1 MRDKGPKEYLDDQL
15 ANSVGASHLS
25 YNFNG
30 FQSALAIDAATP
42 VAVCRPDYFRNG
54 EHPLPA
60 DFKDVM
66 DLARKGHVAFAGIP
80 LNLLMD
86 FYMYCATSTEHFF
99 DDPDKIVET
108 SLGVSIL
115 EDMRQLAS
123 YCSKS
128 IFQWDPIQVHE
139 ALAEDNDLY
148 YCPYAYGYTNYSRRG
163 YCSHPLKAMD
173 LVTYRGR
180 MLRSVLGGTGLAV
193 SSLCENRET
202 ALRFAEYAASP
213 LIQTT
218 LYTENGGQPGHRKAW
233 LDEINNNMTMN
244 FFKDTLNTLDHSYL
258 RPRYNGYLYFQDHA
272 GDYIQD
278 YIMNGGSPAHV
289 LDQLNQL
296 YRKSR
301 EESK

>member
-1 MRDKGPKEYLDDQL
+1 
-15 ANSVGASHLS
+15 
-25 YNFNG
+25 
-30 FQSALAIDAATP
+30 
-42 VAVCRPDYFRNG
+42 
-54 EHPLPA
+54 
-60 DFKDVM
+60 
-66 DLARKGHVAFAGIP
+66 
-80 LNLLMD
+80 
-86 FYMYCATSTEHFF
+86 MYCATSTEHFF

-202 ALRFAEYAASP
+202 ALCGICCLSP
-213 LIQTT
+213 
-218 LYTENGGQPGHRKAW
+218 
-233 LDEINNNMTMN
+233 DS
-244 FFKDTLNTLDHSYL
+244 DH
-258 RPRYNGYLYFQDHA
+258 P
-272 GDYIQD
+272 
-278 YIMNGGSPAHV
+278 V
-289 LDQLNQL
+289 
-296 YRKSR
+296 YRKR
-301 EESK
+301 RAARPPQGMARRNQQQYDHEFL

>member
-1 MRDKGPKEYLDDQL
+1 MSIQLNGITWSHSRGYTSITAVSQRFCELHPDVSIHWEKRSLQEFADAPIENLAKSYDLLVIDHPWAGFAATTGILLPLEKYLSKEYLDDQL

-173 LVTYRGR
+173 WLPTAAGCF
-180 MLRSVLGGTGLAV
+180 AV
-193 SSLCENRET
+193 S
-202 ALRFAEYAASP
+202 
-213 LIQTT
+213 
-218 LYTENGGQPGHRKAW
+218 
-233 LDEINNNMTMN
+233 
-244 FFKDTLNTLDHSYL
+244 
-258 RPRYNGYLYFQDHA
+258 
-272 GDYIQD
+272 
-278 YIMNGGSPAHV
+278 
-289 LDQLNQL
+289 
-296 YRKSR
+296 
-301 EESK
+301 